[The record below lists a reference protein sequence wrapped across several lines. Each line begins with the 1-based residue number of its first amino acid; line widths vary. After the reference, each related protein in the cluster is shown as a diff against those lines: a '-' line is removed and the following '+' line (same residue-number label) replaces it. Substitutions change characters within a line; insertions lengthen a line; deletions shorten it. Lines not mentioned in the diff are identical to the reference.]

1 MSKRINITLHP
12 LFVVLSSVYALI
24 FFTYGIILLK
34 SLISKGVYQS
44 DIIGLIGCILA
55 LTLFVYLILVR
66 YRSIEVFEDRYVLKS
81 YAYKREIYFKDI
93 DSIKKV
99 PVNLF
104 HLKIG
109 SRGVLGF
116 ISLFQ
121 SDEYYNISNL
131 SNSLRIQ
138 LKNNDVVHISC
149 DNPEEIKMV

>member
-1 MSKRINITLHP
+1 MRKKINITLHP
-12 LFVVLSSVYALI
+12 VFVILSSLYVLI
-24 FFTYGIILLK
+24 FITYGIILFK

-44 DIIGLIGCILA
+44 DIIGLISCILA
-55 LTLFVYLILVR
+55 LMLFVYLVLVR
-66 YRSIEVFEDRYVLKS
+66 YRSIEVYEDRYVLKS
-81 YAYKREIYFKDI
+81 YVYKREIFFKDI

-104 HLKIG
+104 HLKFG

-138 LKNNDVVHISC
+138 LKNKDVVHISC